1 MPLSHLIAL
10 MIHARRRK
18 TVRISQNLCAPS
30 RARTNHQNHTRH
42 QASACG
48 SPYGLLGSRPHDQN
62 FKTMVADASR
72 IHTSCFNAPGPS
84 RKRSHKEPPQRRWP
98 ASQETSRYASSSS
111 SQCQTIPN
119 VKDSRR
125 YTRQTHPRQGNL
137 LLFNGHFYKQPQS
150 PQAAAPS
157 KWWSQTGSNR
167 RPPECKSGALPAEL
181 WPRAVISDQ

>member
-1 MPLSHLIAL
+1 

-111 SQCQTIPN
+111 SQCQTIPKSGSWPLQSQQTQSGKGN
-119 VKDSRR
+119 SCSRR
-125 YTRQTHPRQGNL
+125 TLFELKLQTRRSL
-137 LLFNGHFYKQPQS
+137 AK
-150 PQAAAPS
+150 AERPS
-157 KWWSQTGSNR
+157 
-167 RPPECKSGALPAEL
+167 RPMARKA
-181 WPRAVISDQ
+181 